1 MLSARGSTVVFATGT
16 GVREPLAPGQT
27 IFDERGRLPAGLA
40 AHRGDIE
47 ALDDLV
53 ATENSLHAEAADLHK
68 ETPLHIAAMY
78 GQFDVVKFLV
88 REHSVNVD
96 PVNWEGWTPFFCAIS
111 RSHIEIAD
119 FLLRN
124 GANLHHATP
133 SGMTAMHIAAWFSQR
148 DGIEYLLQKRA
159 HIHTDNN
166 YGIPPMGMARPGPIK
181 RMMFNAQEQL
191 DED

>member
-1 MLSARGSTVVFATGT
+1 MMSARGVAFSTNTGA
-16 GVREPLAPGQT
+16 PSSLAPGQA
-27 IFDERGRLPAGLA
+27 IFNDKGRLPAGLA
-40 AHRGDIE
+40 AYRGSIDE
-47 ALDDLV
+47 LDDLI
-53 ATENSLHAEAADLHK
+53 ATEDSKHAEAADLHN
-68 ETPLHIAAMY
+68 ETPLHIAAQY
-78 GQFDVVKFLV
+78 GQFDVVKFLI

-96 PVNWEGWTPFFCAIS
+96 PVNWEGWTPFFGAIS

-124 GANLHHATP
+124 GADLHHTTP
-133 SGMTAMHIAAWFSQR
+133 SGMSAMHIAAWFSQR
-148 DGIEYLLQKRA
+148 DSIEYLLQKRA
-159 HIHTDNN
+159 HLHKDNT